1 MNTPPTDAPDTPDAA
16 PLPPARAA
24 HPKARAELRYEAPL
38 WLPNRHAQTIVPAL
52 FARLP
57 AVAYRRERWET
68 PDGDF
73 IELDWLVHDPA
84 AGAPAPGRP
93 LLVLFHGLEGSS
105 TSHYARALMA
115 AARTHGWHGVVPH
128 FRSCS
133 GPLNL
138 LPRFYHLADSAE
150 VDWVLRRLRRTHTG
164 PLVAAGVSLGGN
176 VLLRWLGERR
186 EDAAFVDAAAAV
198 SAPLDVHAGGRALSQ
213 GFGRI
218 YTRSFLKTLKTKAMH
233 KLDQYPGLFD
243 RQAMLASRT
252 MYEFDNVVTAPLH
265 GFRDTDDYWTRA
277 TTRPLLPQITVPTLV
292 LNARNDPFLPGAVLP
307 SRGDVSPAVELDQ
320 PRHGGH
326 VGFMTGPFP
335 GQIDWLSRR
344 VLTFLAPFTDHG

>member
-1 MNTPPTDAPDTPDAA
+1 MSTTNHTDVSPATAVVAA
-16 PLPPARAA
+16 VEASVDLLYR
-24 HPKARAELRYEAPL
+24 APL
-38 WLPNRHAQTIVPAL
+38 WLPNPHVQTIVPAL
-52 FARLP
+52 FGRRP
-57 AVAYRRERWET
+57 AVSYRRERWDT

-73 IELDWLVHDPA
+73 IELDWLVDEPHALGSGESFPA
-84 AGAPAPGRP
+84 AEQP
-93 LLVLFHGLEGSS
+93 LFVLFHGLEGSS
-105 TSHYARALMA
+105 GSHYARTLMA
-115 AARTHGWHGVVPH
+115 AARKLGWRGVVPH

-150 VDWVLRRLRRTHTG
+150 VDWVLRRLREMHRG
-164 PLVAAGVSLGGN
+164 PIVAAGVSLGGN

-186 EDAAFVDAAAAV
+186 EDASWLTAAAAI

-213 GFGRI
+213 GFNKV
-218 YTRSFLKTLKTKAMH
+218 YTRSFLKTLKAKALL

-243 RQAMLASRT
+243 ANAMLASRT

-277 TTRPLLPQITVPTLV
+277 TTRPLLPEITVPTLV
-292 LNARNDPFLPGAVLP
+292 LNARNDPFLPGTALP
-307 SRGDVSPAVELDQ
+307 GRHEVSDVIELDQ
-320 PRHGGH
+320 PLHGGH

-335 GQIDWLSRR
+335 GRIDWLSQR
-344 VLTFLAPFTDHG
+344 VFNYLAPFVDRG